1 MYIFGSGVIT
11 ATVNNAPGGI
21 ATPLNIGLAQEIS
34 FDESYTTK
42 TLYGQYRRPVAI
54 GAGEIKATG
63 KIKAAR
69 FSASVMGALLYG
81 KPVTVGQVTTAFAE
95 AAAVPAS
102 TPFTVTVAN
111 STTWTADQGVQDA
124 VTGFPFTR
132 VASAPATQQYSVAAG
147 VYTFASAD
155 TGRALLISYNYT
167 SVALGFNISI
177 GNPLL
182 GPTQSFGLNIMT
194 TDPVTNKTGTFQV
207 YNSVIAKFAMA
218 TKLSDFAMP
227 EYDYEAFANASNQF
241 GQWNFPDPA

>member
-81 KPVTVGQVTTAFAE
+81 KPVTPGQVTTAFAE
-95 AAAVPAS
+95 AASIPAL
-102 TPFTVTVAN
+102 TPWTITVVN

-124 VTGFPFTR
+124 ATGFPFNK
-132 VASAPATQQYSVAAG
+132 VATLPTTGQYSVAAG
-147 VYTFASAD
+147 VYTFAAVD
-155 TGRALLISYNYT
+155 TGKAVLISYNYT
-167 SVALGFNISI
+167 TTTSGFSLSI

-182 GPTQSFGLNIMT
+182 GPTQTFGLNIMC
-194 TDPVTNKTGTFQV
+194 TDPTNNQVGTFQV

-227 EYDYEAFANASNQF
+227 EYDYESFANAANQF

>member
-81 KPVTVGQVTTAFAE
+81 KFILGEITTAFAE
-95 AAAVPAS
+95 TASVPAS
-102 TPFTVTVAN
+102 TPFTVTVVN
-111 STTWTADQGVQDA
+111 SATWTADQRAGGSPA
-124 VTGFPFTR
+124 SRSPAFRTPTTGSTR
-132 VASAPATQQYSVAAG
+132 RPGGLHLRRRRHRQG
-147 VYTFASAD
+147 SAD
-155 TGRALLISYNYT
+155 HYNY
-167 SVALGFNISI
+167 SPRRRVSLAI

-182 GPTQSFGLNIMT
+182 GPTQTS
-194 TDPVTNKTGTFQV
+194 
-207 YNSVIAKFAMA
+207 
-218 TKLSDFAMP
+218 
-227 EYDYEAFANASNQF
+227 ASTSCA
-241 GQWNFPDPA
+241 PIR

>member
-11 ATVNNAPGGI
+11 ATINNATDP
-21 ATPLNIGLAQEIS
+21 TPLNIGLAQEIS

-42 TLYGQYRRPVAI
+42 TLYGQFRRPVAI

-69 FSASVMGALLYG
+69 FSASIMGALLYG
-81 KPVTVGQVTTAFAE
+81 APVTPGQTTTAFAE
-95 AAAVPAS
+95 AATVPAT
-102 TPFTVTVAN
+102 TPFTVTVVN
-111 STTWTADQGVQDA
+111 SATFTADQGVQDA
-124 VTGFPFTR
+124 LTGFPLTK
-132 VASAPATQQYSVAAG
+132 VAATPATGQYSEAAG
-147 VYTFASAD
+147 VYTFAAAD
-155 TGRALLISYNYT
+155 TGKHVLISYNYT
-167 SVALGFNISI
+167 TTLTGFNLAI

-182 GPTQSFGLNIMT
+182 GPTQTFQLNIMT
-194 TDPVTNKTGTFQV
+194 TDPVTNKVGTFQI
-207 YNSVIAKFAMA
+207 YNSVIAKFALA

>member
-11 ATVNNAPGGI
+11 ATVNNAAN

-69 FSASVMGALLYG
+69 FSASIMGALLYG
-81 KPVTVGQVTTAFAE
+81 KPVTPGEITTAFAE
-95 AAAVPAS
+95 ASSIPAA
-102 TPFTVTVAN
+102 TPFTITVIN
-111 STTWTADQGVQDA
+111 SATWTADQGVQDA
-124 VTGFPFTR
+124 VTGFPLTK
-132 VASAPATQQYSVAAG
+132 VAATPATGQYSVAAG
-147 VYTFASAD
+147 VYTFAAAD
-155 TGRALLISYNYT
+155 TGKAVLISYNYST
-167 SVALGFNISI
+167 TTTGFNIAI

-194 TDPVTNKTGTFQV
+194 TDPVTNKVGTFQI
-207 YNSVIAKFAMA
+207 YNSVISKFALA

-227 EYDYEAFANASNQF
+227 EYDYEAFASAANQF